1 MMNCW
6 ISDDLFE
13 LRADIEAWQR
23 NMFGFSLFTPFLRVG
38 KGGVGVSIIYSQV
51 KSIILGLK
59 DMILIIEY
67 CPIGLFLYFIIFFL
81 AADDFD
87 LIFLFAFKILSRN
100 GSSMHINISDG
111 RSEQDTAD
119 SHYLNKLVHGNHREQ
134 CYKYSKGHIVINFE
148 STRKSLST
156 TLSIFNLL
164 YMTMVLGAI
173 ISHCCWL
180 CGVVVS
186 VF

>member
-1 MMNCW
+1 MYSQVNSRILGLEYMILWLLSVCPTGLFSYQN
-6 ISDDLFE
+6 SDDL
-13 LRADIEAWQR
+13 
-23 NMFGFSLFTPFLRVG
+23 
-38 KGGVGVSIIYSQV
+38 
-51 KSIILGLK
+51 GL
-59 DMILIIEY
+59 D
-67 CPIGLFLYFIIFFL
+67 IFFYSRL
-81 AADDFD
+81 
-87 LIFLFAFKILSRN
+87 KILSRN

-111 RSEQDTAD
+111 RREQDTTD

-173 ISHCCWL
+173 ISHCWL
-180 CGVVVS
+180 LVVVELLLL
-186 VF
+186 